1 MTLPPTQLTKAVV
14 VTCFDFRLPKA
25 LDSWLEKTIGYG
37 DFDRVSMAGSIKD
50 WDAASTQIGLAVRL
64 HNVSEAV
71 LIAHE
76 NCMAY
81 QAEGTYERLTG
92 DLRRARESLQRDHPE
107 LTTRLY
113 YQHLDGT
120 FEPVE

>member
-1 MTLPPTQLTKAVV
+1 MTLPPKLPKIVV
-14 VTCFDFRLPKA
+14 VTCFDFRLQEA
-25 LDSWLEKTIGYG
+25 LERWLNQTIGYG

-50 WDAASTQIGLAVRL
+50 WEAASAQIALAVRL
-64 HNVSEAV
+64 HNVTEAY

-81 QAEGTYERLTG
+81 QAEGTYERLTH
-92 DLRRARESLQRDHPE
+92 DLRRAREALRRDHPE

-113 YQHLDGT
+113 YQHLSGT